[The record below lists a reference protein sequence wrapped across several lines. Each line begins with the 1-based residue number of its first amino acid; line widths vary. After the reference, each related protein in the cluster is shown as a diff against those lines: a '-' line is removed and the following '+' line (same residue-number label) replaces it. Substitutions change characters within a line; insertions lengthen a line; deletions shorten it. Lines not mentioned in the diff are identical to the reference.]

1 MELSYNTTT
10 IGLHLPMIHS
20 SAFSNYTKVGR
31 DSHSIPK
38 EAVKFKKELDL
49 KKLQPE
55 GEETADTKRI
65 KKGAKHQG
73 LQQMQ
78 MA

>member
-1 MELSYNTTT
+1 
-10 IGLHLPMIHS
+10 MIYS
-20 SAFSNYTKVGR
+20 SAFSNDTKVGR
-31 DSHSIPK
+31 RSYSIPK
-38 EAVKFKKELDL
+38 EAVKFKKESDL

-55 GEETADTKRI
+55 GKETADTKRI
-65 KKGAKHQG
+65 KKDEKHQG

>member
-1 MELSYNTTT
+1 
-10 IGLHLPMIHS
+10 MIHS
-20 SAFSNYTKVGR
+20 SAFSNDTKVGR
-31 DSHSIPK
+31 GSYSIPK
-38 EAVKFKKELDL
+38 EVVKFKKELDL

-55 GEETADTKRI
+55 GDSEETADTKRI